1 MAESLKKRVVD
12 LLVKTHGVSQEKMEA
27 LLKSPKVREKGL
39 SQVLVEEGLISQQDL
54 LETLVQGLQ
63 LPPIN
68 LARYKI
74 DESLKEF
81 IPERIAR
88 QYRLVPVS
96 KIGNRLSVAMADP
109 LNLVALDDVALMT
122 SLEIS
127 PMIAMGEAVDEAI
140 RQLYQITEELGVSN
154 ASAMAILEEER
165 EQGREEVGAESKKKG
180 DEDDVVDLTALGME
194 GQRAP
199 IVKVVDMMIME
210 ALKSRASDIHVEPCE
225 KDIRIRYR
233 VDGNLIEGF
242 RLPKKNQNALVS
254 RLKIMSKMDITE
266 NRTPQDGRF
275 KVRIENKEVD
285 FRVSVL
291 PISFGNKVVLR
302 LLDKSNLSV
311 GLDKLGLLP
320 ESRAAFEKAISRP
333 YGMILVTGPTG
344 SGKSTTLYSV
354 LSQMNEPVRNIMTI
368 EDPVEYQVEGIT
380 QVQVNP
386 EIGLTFPGALRAFLR
401 QAPDVVLVGE
411 IRDGETADIAIK
423 ASLTGQIVL
432 STLHTN
438 DASTSIS
445 RLVDMGVDPF
455 LLASS
460 LIFVAAQRLCRQ
472 LCPRCKVPDPVDPA
486 RLKTLGIVLPK
497 DKVLYRGAGC
507 AYCRK
512 TGYRGRFAILEAMLV
527 DDSIR
532 EMIIA
537 KKSPDEIKAYAV
549 AHGMRTLRQEGLEHL
564 FQERTSLDEVSRV
577 TSEE

>member
-1 MAESLKKRVVD
+1 MVESLKQRIID
-12 LLVKTHGVSQEKMEA
+12 LLVKTHGVDQGKIES
-27 LLKSPKVREKGL
+27 LLKSPQVKEKGL

-74 DESLKEF
+74 DPVLRELV
-81 IPERIAR
+81 PERIAR
-88 QYRLVPVS
+88 QYRLIPVS

-109 LNLVALDDVALMT
+109 LNLVALDDLALMT

-127 PMIAMGEAVDEAI
+127 PMIATGEAIEEAI
-140 RQLYQITEELGVSN
+140 RQLYQSPGTIEMPA
-154 ASAMAILEEER
+154 ASAVAVVDSEEAEAVDT
-165 EQGREEVGAESKKKG
+165 EKKEEW
-180 DEDDVVDLTALGME
+180 DIVDLTALGMA
-194 GQRAP
+194 GQKAP
-199 IVKVVDMMIME
+199 IVKVVDMMIIE
-210 ALKSRASDIHVEPCE
+210 ALKSRASDIHVEPYE
-225 KDIRIRYR
+225 KEIRVRYR
-233 VDGNLIEGF
+233 VDGGLVEGF
-242 RLPKKNQNALVS
+242 RLPKQNQNALVT
-254 RLKIMSKMDITE
+254 RLKIISKMSITE
-266 NRTPQDGRF
+266 NRLPQDGRF

-320 ESRAAFEKAISRP
+320 ESRAVFERAISRP

-354 LSQMNEPVRNIMTI
+354 LSQINEPGRNIMTI

-411 IRDGETADIAIK
+411 IRDGETADIAVK

-438 DASTSIS
+438 DAPTSIT

-472 LCPRCKVPDPVDPA
+472 LCPRCKVPDSVNPA
-486 RLKTLGIVLPK
+486 RLKTLGVVLPK
-497 DKVLYRGAGC
+497 GKILYRGAGC
-507 AYCRK
+507 ADCRK
-512 TGYRGRFAILEAMLV
+512 TGYRGRFAILEAMMI
-527 DDSIR
+527 DDPIR

-549 AHGMRTLRQEGLEHL
+549 AHGMRTLRQEGIEHL

>member
-1 MAESLKKRVVD
+1 MVESLKQRIID
-12 LLVKTHGVSQEKMEA
+12 LLVKTHGVDQGKIES
-27 LLKSPKVREKGL
+27 LLKSPQVKEKGL

-74 DESLKEF
+74 DPVLRELV
-81 IPERIAR
+81 PERIAR
-88 QYRLVPVS
+88 QYRLIPVS

-109 LNLVALDDVALMT
+109 LNLVALDDLALMT

-127 PMIAMGEAVDEAI
+127 PMIATGEAIEEAI
-140 RQLYQITEELGVSN
+140 RQLYQSPGTIEMPA
-154 ASAMAILEEER
+154 ASAVAVVDSEEAEAVDT
-165 EQGREEVGAESKKKG
+165 EKKEEW
-180 DEDDVVDLTALGME
+180 DIVDLTALGMA
-194 GQRAP
+194 GQKAP
-199 IVKVVDMMIME
+199 IVKVVDMMIIE
-210 ALKSRASDIHVEPCE
+210 ALKSRASDIHVEPYE
-225 KDIRIRYR
+225 KEIRVRYR
-233 VDGNLIEGF
+233 VDGGLVEGF
-242 RLPKKNQNALVS
+242 RLPKQNQNALVT
-254 RLKIMSKMDITE
+254 RLKIISKMSITE
-266 NRTPQDGRF
+266 NRLPQDGRF

-320 ESRAAFEKAISRP
+320 ESRAVFERAISRP

-354 LSQMNEPVRNIMTI
+354 LSQINEPGRNIMTI

-411 IRDGETADIAIK
+411 IRDGETADIAVK

-438 DASTSIS
+438 DAPTSIT

-472 LCPRCKVPDPVDPA
+472 LCPRCKVPDSVNPA
-486 RLKTLGIVLPK
+486 RLKTLGVVLPK
-497 DKVLYRGAGC
+497 GKILYRGAGC
-507 AYCRK
+507 ADCRK
-512 TGYRGRFAILEAMLV
+512 TGYRGRFAILEAMMI
-527 DDSIR
+527 DDPIR

-549 AHGMRTLRQEGLEHL
+549 ARGMRTLRQEGIEHL